1 MKSIQVKNF
10 RSFQDSGKIEFNNV
24 NLFLGKNSSGKSSI
38 LRLFPLFKQ
47 SILHELRGPFMWYDE
62 TYDFGS
68 FSNVLSRHPSG
79 DGKLKFLIELEL
91 PKNNCPDTG
100 CEECF
105 IYEEKNIPFLKDSMS
120 CLLEMVVDGDSK
132 GTFLQELTFHLDNH
146 VISLSSKQRT
156 GYVEIFIDGIKL
168 NTSPVKWKYKTKG
181 LLPDMISKIP
191 TGRRFLLSKLF
202 RLSNLD
208 TIKSSDLEELIN
220 YASFQEE
227 DIYKYLKG
235 LQQNSL
241 AKVLIDTYKPNTK
254 DFSLLC

>member
-100 CEECF
+100 GEAIGTF
-105 IYEEKNIPFLKDSMS
+105 PFLPY
-120 CLLEMVVDGDSK
+120 LLCFG
-132 GTFLQELTFHLDNH
+132 
-146 VISLSSKQRT
+146 SSPRT
-156 GYVEIFIDGIKL
+156 GH
-168 NTSPVKWKYKTKG
+168 
-181 LLPDMISKIP
+181 
-191 TGRRFLLSKLF
+191 GRGRFYL
-202 RLSNLD
+202 
-208 TIKSSDLEELIN
+208 
-220 YASFQEE
+220 
-227 DIYKYLKG
+227 LKG
-235 LQQNSL
+235 GNRRGRLQGYYS
-241 AKVLIDTYKPNTK
+241 
-254 DFSLLC
+254 